1 MFSGSVY
8 DPIIWFKLGLSWCN
22 APLTAHLSS
31 HLLPVPSPVTHPVSL
46 SLPPLDRA
54 REGGARRRR
63 MNGGKSALQPSA
75 RQSVVSCSEL
85 EPNCTVRLADT
96 LALSPAWSD
105 NGSAVDADRLV
116 ELQFPASTVSP
127 FSVYCGSC
135 SLWFILCVRTHS
147 EKNEQLNIYTLTAK

>member
-1 MFSGSVY
+1 MYFRWVY
-8 DPIIWFKLGLSWCN
+8 DPNIWFKLGLRWCN
-22 APLTAHLSS
+22 APLQDS
-31 HLLPVPSPVTHPVSL
+31 SPVIPPAARPVTCHSSSL
-46 SLPPLDRA
+46 SLSLSPLWTERVKEE
-54 REGGARRRR
+54 RGGARRRRR

-127 FSVYCGSC
+127 FSVCCGSC
-135 SLWFILCVRTHS
+135 SLWVIMCDRT
-147 EKNEQLNIYTLTAK
+147 NY

>member
-1 MFSGSVY
+1 MYFRWVY
-8 DPIIWFKLGLSWCN
+8 DPNIWFKLGLRWCN
-22 APLTAHLSS
+22 APLNDS
-31 HLLPVPSPVTHPVSL
+31 SPVLPPAARPVTCHSSSLSL

-54 REGGARRRR
+54 REGGARRR

-127 FSVYCGSC
+127 FSVCCGSC
-135 SLWFILCVRTHS
+135 SLWVITCDRT
-147 EKNEQLNIYTLTAK
+147 NY